1 MRGNHTTA
9 GRDCAI
15 TVRIVG
21 PADHEKWYTIWRQAA
36 IVTKVCV
43 YDRNK
48 AGTAFALGE
57 MTFDSILSVAV
68 STSS

>member
-1 MRGNHTTA
+1 MGNHTIV

-21 PADHEKWYTIWRQAA
+21 PPDHEKWYAIWRQAA

-57 MTFDSILSVAV
+57 MFLTPFLASLC
-68 STSS
+68 